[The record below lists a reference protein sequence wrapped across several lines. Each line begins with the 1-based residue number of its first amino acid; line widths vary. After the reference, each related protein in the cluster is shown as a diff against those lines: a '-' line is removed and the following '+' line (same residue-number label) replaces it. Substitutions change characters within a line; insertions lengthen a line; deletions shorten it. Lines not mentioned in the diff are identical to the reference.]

1 MRILIKFNISIK
13 KKRTNVMYYMGIDM
27 GTSTVKIVLVK
38 DKVITGR
45 YIARHYGKILACV
58 VKGIRE
64 ICSTNGIGDEEQIN
78 VTVTGSNSH
87 LLTQVCP
94 ESGLLILTVFHSS
107 QSMNIVQVE
116 QVLSLKIRC
125 QDLDLI

>member
-58 VKGIRE
+58 AKGIRE

-94 ESGLLILTVFHSS
+94 ESGLLMIYQPLL
-107 QSMNIVQVE
+107 M
-116 QVLSLKIRC
+116 VLKA
-125 QDLDLI
+125 